1 MMPFGKD
8 KALKERDNWLKKRE
22 SLSDEHSDIAS
33 QHRQQKHIAA
43 TQDAETYQLRWDAL
57 AIMGVNTSYVHAN
70 GGLPGLQQIC
80 AQLNRNIKEA
90 ELASS
95 KRQPYTINIDECKG
109 MLKKLDAHLKQ
120 KELALKNAERLEPQL
135 EVAEERLEEHE
146 ANKPPA
152 SHALLTSYDKE
163 IEALN
168 QEHQRILDAISKQS
182 IDSEATQHAE
192 KEVAAAQEKLD
203 GLEAA
208 AALGEMSDG
217 EQQQATSVL
226 TRARKKLDDLMNTK
240 ARREAARRGLERK
253 LKDVGEKRDTF
264 AKERA
269 DLAQEVYLDDLADAE
284 NQLLDMLNHPDLHAL
299 VKKIN
304 ETRERYNV
312 AFNHGNGDAES
323 TARRKPQA
331 PLTVNI
337 EVDRLI
343 ALEEAKALNRAGIR
357 I

>member
-8 KALKERDNWLKKRE
+8 KALKERDSWLKKRE
-22 SLSDEHSDIAS
+22 ALNDQRMEISSDHGHFTDIATAKASEADDLRREALELLHVRTDVIPEGQMPSS
-33 QHRQQKHIAA
+33 QRIRDMLKASIDRAEAFRAKGQRFDIAIAPCQEMFEKLNGILQQKDLAA
-43 TQDAETYQLRWDAL
+43 
-57 AIMGVNTSYVHAN
+57 
-70 GGLPGLQQIC
+70 
-80 AQLNRNIKEA
+80 
-90 ELASS
+90 
-95 KRQPYTINIDECKG
+95 
-109 MLKKLDAHLKQ
+109 
-120 KELALKNAERLEPQL
+120 KNAERLEQQL
-135 EVAEERLEEHE
+135 EVAEERLEAHE

-152 SHALLTSYDKE
+152 SHTMLASYDKE
-163 IEALN
+163 IEALSK
-168 QEHQRILDAISKQS
+168 EWQRIMDAISKQT
-182 IDSEATQHAE
+182 IDSSETQQAE
-192 KEVAAAQEKLD
+192 REVAAAQEKLD

-208 AALGEMSDG
+208 AALGEMGDG

-264 AKERA
+264 ARERA
-269 DLAQEVYLDDLADAE
+269 ELAQEVYLDDLADAE
-284 NQLLDMLNHPDLHAL
+284 NQLLDMLNHPDLHAV

-331 PLTVNI
+331 PLTVNM

-343 ALEEAKALNRAGIR
+343 ALEDAKALNRAGIR